1 MAGAL
6 CGILA
11 MLSSALLFHLNDTL
25 SVSTVA
31 LSASLGLTASALTQL
46 ICTHTL
52 FSKPNRKGTLTK
64 IIIWMAGVSLSAFV
78 MLNIQ
83 DFLKKN
89 WQKDTSFQ
97 NLVIIAIVFLL
108 GCMVYLV
115 WIFLFRKLIFSKTSS
130 GKEDTF

>member
-1 MAGAL
+1 
-6 CGILA
+6 
-11 MLSSALLFHLNDTL
+11 
-25 SVSTVA
+25 
-31 LSASLGLTASALTQL
+31 
-46 ICTHTL
+46 
-52 FSKPNRKGTLTK
+52 
-64 IIIWMAGVSLSAFV
+64 MAGVSLSAFV

-115 WIFLFRKLIFSKTSS
+115 
-130 GKEDTF
+130 